1 MEISP
6 ENVMETRKHYAKLQ
20 TPFDVFDNVV
30 GFYAWLWDECYGKER
45 ITEGEFA
52 KLAKVDFTIAR
63 QRCEEL
69 HGRSMS
75 DEHFEQ
81 TALSWLLIE
90 YGECEMA
97 DDFRLRPWR
106 FAA

>member
-6 ENVMETRKHYAKLQ
+6 ECVVKTREWYSKLATPYDVVMNAA
-20 TPFDVFDNVV
+20 
-30 GFYAWLWDECYGKER
+30 GCYAWTWNECYAEGR

-52 KLAKVDFTIAR
+52 KLVKVDLTIAR

-69 HGRSMS
+69 HGRFVS

-81 TALSWLLIE
+81 TVLWALTDDF
-90 YGECEMA
+90 GVCEMV
-97 DDFRLRPWR
+97 DDFEYRPWR

>member
-6 ENVMETRKHYAKLQ
+6 EVVVETRKWYSKLATPYDVVMNAAGNYA
-20 TPFDVFDNVV
+20 FVWDVC
-30 GFYAWLWDECYGKER
+30 YAQGR
-45 ITEGEFA
+45 MTEGEFA
-52 KLAKVDFTIAR
+52 KLVGFDFTIAR

-75 DEHFEQ
+75 VKHFED
-81 TALSWLLIE
+81 TVLWALVE
-90 YGECEMA
+90 DYGVCEMVY
-97 DDFRLRPWR
+97 DFGYRPWR